1 MFKSLSILG
10 ALAVVVGAEFTVIAR
25 RENPPTGFSRVGSS
39 AADQTLNLRLALVQ
53 KNISGLQ
60 DTVYGV
66 STPGSSRYGQY
77 LSKEEV
83 EAYVAPTDDSVSQVN
98 AWLAS
103 NNLTSSPMTSAGD
116 WIAVNMS
123 VSQANQLF
131 AADFSTF
138 QNEDTNQTVHRT
150 LSYSVPRTLRASI
163 KAVHPTT
170 TFPVTLERKLSSSV
184 ANTTATTTKAAPL
197 RASIT
202 PDCILSWTPAC
213 FQALYG
219 IPSTPAA
226 PAANVFAVAGFQ
238 NDFANLRDVQAFLQ
252 TFRPDLNPNPTVT
265 LISVDDGINNQ
276 LPAGA
281 GPITINMEIA
291 TALTNG
297 VSVAYISTGSVDNDI
312 FSEFLDEANFLV
324 SSPNLP
330 QTIVQPGTYRESLI
344 SPEIAES
351 LCNSYAQLAARG
363 VSYIMATGL
372 WGAGGPGPL
381 PNCVPFDAP
390 FPASCPFVT
399 AVGGTEWTTDDTAEA
414 AWSPSGGGFSRIFS
428 RPKYQDEVV
437 PAYLSTIGATP
448 SSPFNISGRGI
459 PDLAAMNQATYIDQG
474 VTRTDSSGTDNSAT
488 IFASMIAL
496 LTNER
501 IAAGKP
507 GLGFLNPLIY
517 QNKGAFNDISA
528 AIGESSACQRVFFN
542 GTTGWDPVTGFGSP
556 SYTKLQEVCNKL

>member
-83 EAYVAPTDDSVSQVN
+83 EAYVAPTDDTVSQVN

-116 WIAVNMS
+116 WIAVNIHQS
-123 VSQANQLF
+123 NRAQNSLLF
-131 AADFSTF
+131 CSTHIEG
-138 QNEDTNQTVHRT
+138 QYQGRSSNYHVGLLPQ
-150 LSYSVPRTLRASI
+150 
-163 KAVHPTT
+163 
-170 TFPVTLERKLSSSV
+170 RKLSSSV
-184 ANTTATTTKAAPL
+184 ANTTATTAKAAPL

-265 LISVDDGINNQ
+265 LIRNS
-276 LPAGA
+276 L
-281 GPITINMEIA
+281 
-291 TALTNG
+291 
-297 VSVAYISTGSVDNDI
+297 
-312 FSEFLDEANFLV
+312 
-324 SSPNLP
+324 SS
-330 QTIVQPGTYRESLI
+330 S
-344 SPEIAES
+344 
-351 LCNSYAQLAARG
+351 
-363 VSYIMATGL
+363 
-372 WGAGGPGPL
+372 
-381 PNCVPFDAP
+381 
-390 FPASCPFVT
+390 
-399 AVGGTEWTTDDTAEA
+399 
-414 AWSPSGGGFSRIFS
+414 
-428 RPKYQDEVV
+428 
-437 PAYLSTIGATP
+437 
-448 SSPFNISGRGI
+448 
-459 PDLAAMNQATYIDQG
+459 
-474 VTRTDSSGTDNSAT
+474 
-488 IFASMIAL
+488 
-496 LTNER
+496 
-501 IAAGKP
+501 
-507 GLGFLNPLIY
+507 
-517 QNKGAFNDISA
+517 
-528 AIGESSACQRVFFN
+528 
-542 GTTGWDPVTGFGSP
+542 
-556 SYTKLQEVCNKL
+556 